1 MSHFDVIAQPAGS
14 TASDVLYA
22 ALADNRFDELRAAVA
37 YITASGVQELQQGLA
52 ASALKRSWLTSFDW
66 CRSDP
71 AALSALQ
78 QQSLSSVKVHDGKRV
93 VLRPGCRP
101 TTSFHPKSFLF
112 TGPDHAL
119 LLVGS
124 ANMSRNGLRHGVE
137 VDAAI
142 EVAGHNK
149 RTEAAWRQIDSA
161 RTWFDAEWSQ
171 APSFAGL
178 TSAYQAQ
185 YDRRPPSSAVLE
197 FGDTSSFI
205 RRGFTAEQ
213 LAQVA
218 HAQTMWIEAGRL
230 TARTSAAPGHQLMMR
245 PLTRVFF
252 GYQPLAIPRK
262 TQLGS
267 VLIRFD
273 GTIHANRT
281 LEFAHNSMDRL
292 NLPTSGASGA
302 VRYDGKILRFTKIA
316 LGGKVAYELSIIAK
330 RERNSLKA
338 ASRRLDLSF
347 TMPGGRAFG
356 FN

>member
-1 MSHFDVIAQPAGS
+1 MSEFDVIAQPAGS
-14 TASDVLYA
+14 TVSHVLRT
-22 ALADNRFDELRAAVA
+22 ALVDNRFNKLRAAVA
-37 YITASGVQELQQGLA
+37 YIMASGVQELQEALA
-52 ASALKRSWLTSFDW
+52 DSALNRSWLTSFDW

-71 AALSALQ
+71 AALSALH
-78 QQSLSSVKVHDGKRV
+78 QQSLSSVRIHDGKRV
-93 VLRPGCRP
+93 VLRPGCGP

-119 LLVGS
+119 LVVGS
-124 ANMSRNGLRHGVE
+124 ANMSRNGLLHGVE

-142 EVAGHNK
+142 EVAGHSK
-149 RTEAAWRQIDSA
+149 RTESAWRQIDSA
-161 RTWFDAEWSQ
+161 RLWFDAEWTK
-171 APSFAGL
+171 ARSFAGL
-178 TSAYQAQ
+178 SSDYQAK

-197 FGDTSSFI
+197 FGETSSFV

-230 TARTSAAPGHQLMMR
+230 TARTSATPGHQLMMR

-252 GYQPLAIPRK
+252 GFQPLSVPRK

-267 VLIRFD
+267 VRIRFG
-273 GTIHANRT
+273 GTLHANRT

-292 NLPTSGASGA
+292 NLPTSGANGT
-302 VRYDGKILRFTKIA
+302 VRYDGKILKFTKIA
-316 LGGKVAYELSIIAK
+316 LGGMVAYELSIISK

-338 ASRRLDLSF
+338 VSRRLNLSF
-347 TMPGGRAFG
+347 AMPGGRAFG
-356 FN
+356 FT